1 MKLAPS
7 VLAADLADLA
17 LAARLCEAGGADL
30 IHFDIMDGHFVPN
43 LTFGAP
49 VLEALAKHTRLPID
63 VHLMVTESA
72 LYLDAILDAGAAW
85 VSVHAEAT
93 AHLDRALTTIRAGGA
108 KAGVALNPATP
119 LSAVEEVLGAL
130 DYVVLM
136 SVNPGFGGQS
146 FLPYVLDKARRLRTM
161 IEDRDLEIS
170 IEIDGGIDPDTIG
183 AAAAAGI
190 DIFVAGSAIFRHEDP
205 VAAMANLRACAED
218 PDRDPPSTGNRN

>member
-17 LAARLCEAGGADL
+17 GAARLCETGGADL
-30 IHFDIMDGHFVPN
+30 IHFDVMDGHFVPN

-49 VLEALAKHTRLPID
+49 VLAALAKHTELPID

-72 LYLDAILDAGAAW
+72 LYLDEILDAGAAW

-93 AHLDRALTTIRAGGA
+93 PHLDRALSAIRAGGA

-119 LSAVEEVLGAL
+119 LHAVEDVLESL

-136 SVNPGFGGQS
+136 SVNPGFGGQA
-146 FLPYVLDKARRLRTM
+146 FLPYVLDKARRLRRM
-161 IEDRDLEIS
+161 ITDRDLDVS
-170 IEIDGGIDPDTIG
+170 IEIDGGIDPDTI
-183 AAAAAGI
+183 AAAAMAGV
-190 DIFVAGSAIFRHEDP
+190 DIFVAGSAIFRRRDP
-205 VAAMANLRACAED
+205 LAAMATLRDLAENAM
-218 PDRDPPSTGNRN
+218 PDSP